1 MKNCFSYISRCIRKF
16 SSSVCDNHI
25 RKPLFLIATPGKTCA
40 HIMFWE
46 NGNDNKISNYQYSLD
61 NGNTYQL
68 LDPPQIFS
76 PITINGLISGTTYD
90 IVLRGINNKN
100 LGPPSS
106 AVTVTL
112 IK

>member
-1 MKNCFSYISRCIRKF
+1 MKNTFSYIRRYIRKY
-16 SSSVCDNHI
+16 SSSVGDNDI
-25 RKPLFLIATPGKTCA
+25 RKPLYLIATSGKTCT

-46 NGNDNKISNYQYSLD
+46 NGNNNKISNYQYSLD
-61 NGNTYQL
+61 NGKTYRL

-76 PITINGLISGTTYD
+76 PITINGLTSGTTYD
-90 IVLRGINNKN
+90 IVLRGINNNN

>member
-1 MKNCFSYISRCIRKF
+1 MKNSFSCITRCIRNYY
-16 SSSVCDNHI
+16 SSVCDNNI
-25 RKPLFLIATPGKTCA
+25 RKPLYLMATPGKTCA

-61 NGNTYQL
+61 SGKTYNL

-76 PITINGLISGTTYD
+76 PITINGLISGTTYN
-90 IVLRGINNKN
+90 IVLRGINDFKH
-100 LGPPSS
+100 GPPSS
-106 AVTVTL
+106 PVTVTL